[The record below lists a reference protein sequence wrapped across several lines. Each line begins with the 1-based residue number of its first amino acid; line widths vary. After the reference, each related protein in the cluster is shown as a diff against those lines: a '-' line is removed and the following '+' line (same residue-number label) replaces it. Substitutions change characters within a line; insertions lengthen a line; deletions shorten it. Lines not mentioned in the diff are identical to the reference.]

1 MDHTE
6 AQSERGDASAAEAT
20 VSSTQEMP
28 RIFSLRSTLAIA
40 FSITNTW
47 IGYSATFVPPLL
59 AGGGPAVV
67 FCLVLACFAC
77 TVLALGLAEL
87 SSAFPSSGGQYQY
100 APLLPMVCACAR
112 LYVLALPIFKT
123 TNRRLQLRIHGFDRE
138 VQSPRGIYRW
148 LDQHLR

>member
-1 MDHTE
+1 MDNTE
-6 AQSERGDASAAEAT
+6 AQSERGDTSIAEAT
-20 VSSTQEMP
+20 ASSTKEMP
-28 RIFSLRSTLAIA
+28 KIFSLLSTLAIA

-100 APLLPMVCACAR
+100 VPKLH
-112 LYVLALPIFKT
+112 I
-123 TNRRLQLRIHGFDRE
+123 
-138 VQSPRGIYRW
+138 
-148 LDQHLR
+148 

>member
-1 MDHTE
+1 
-6 AQSERGDASAAEAT
+6 
-20 VSSTQEMP
+20 MP
-28 RIFSLRSTLAIA
+28 KIFSLLSTLAIA

-100 APLLPMVCACAR
+100 VPKLH
-112 LYVLALPIFKT
+112 I
-123 TNRRLQLRIHGFDRE
+123 
-138 VQSPRGIYRW
+138 
-148 LDQHLR
+148 